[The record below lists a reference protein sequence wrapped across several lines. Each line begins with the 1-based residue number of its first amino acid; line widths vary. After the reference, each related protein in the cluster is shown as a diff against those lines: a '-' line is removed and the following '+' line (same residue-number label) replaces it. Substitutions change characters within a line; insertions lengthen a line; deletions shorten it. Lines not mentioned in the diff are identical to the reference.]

1 MFGHAEVVKL
11 LVDCPAVDVNLK
23 GRYHCTALMQ
33 AANEGKEELVKL
45 LLACP
50 RVDVHFRNRN
60 GYTAHTWASDKG
72 IKDVIQAHIDAL
84 VPQKTGEPGIYD
96 ISVIDSNVQET
107 STIDVTGCTE
117 DALEQQY
124 SFASN
129 DAHTV
134 PATESESGHLRLS
147 PVQDVSPS
155 SPPDE
160 TLFETFKD
168 VSVTEPS
175 RSPQTNEESLEVTA
189 QDRAALD
196 TSFLLKVSAHDRA
209 LEVLVNK
216 QKECP
221 SLFWFYPKKREMRN
235 WLSDPMKC
243 LFQNTLM
250 MVVVC
255 PVTLRVV
262 KCGPDGVGW
271 EISTPKTWVK
281 EWGPAI
287 LMSIYVMQAAVIA
300 GRVVGIPLP
309 QLPSAS
315 AAANALGLNC
325 DTLIAG
331 MEDMVNQEQLMNCL
345 DTFTST
351 TETVLGE
358 QDAPMQLLCAKM
370 HAQRKQQQK
379 AGKGAP
385 VELEEIT
392 LGANL
397 PSQMFDASYKS
408 IHTFLTTGE
417 NAKLG
422 KLEDQ
427 LRGSM
432 ERVMAEDG
440 DVEWV
445 SVEAVPLWK
454 QKHAR
459 MKESCDTASQ
469 TSLISAVCVGYELV
483 TTPPLVASPS
493 LTLLS
498 SSWLAVRLRQ
508 KGVREELIVDCE
520 QKLVF
525 DEDHS
530 EVHLLAAL
538 SSEQFT
544 AAYLDKIGIKAL
556 GLQQKLLGLHQ
567 ELVQQHHPSRGTVTT
582 KSHTENPSFAS
593 TETTTALEK
602 KLEALTKELTQLKAS
617 SVSGKS
623 TDSPLSNS
631 TSGGGGRGGGQQQAL
646 KQRTDTSTA
655 AINPRT
661 RQLYTLDE
669 LVLEIQ
675 LMKSDIGALSTD
687 VDIIKETF

>member
-1 MFGHAEVVKL
+1 MVNYSIHDHCMYIF
-11 LVDCPAVDVNLK
+11 DMAVLFHV
-23 GRYHCTALMQ
+23 
-33 AANEGKEELVKL
+33 
-45 LLACP
+45 
-50 RVDVHFRNRN
+50 
-60 GYTAHTWASDKG
+60 
-72 IKDVIQAHIDAL
+72 
-84 VPQKTGEPGIYD
+84 D
-96 ISVIDSNVQET
+96 ISVIDSTVQET
-107 STIDVTGCTE
+107 STIGVTGRTK
-117 DALEQQY
+117 DALEQQF

-155 SPPDE
+155 SAPDE
-160 TLFETFKD
+160 TLFETFED

-196 TSFLLKVSAHDRA
+196 TFLLSFNHTALTNALHDSSRLNEVLLKVSAHDRA

-271 EISTPKTWVK
+271 EISTPKKWVK

-325 DTLIAG
+325 DVLIAG

-358 QDAPMQLLCAKM
+358 QDASMQLLCAKM

-379 AGKGAP
+379 VGKGAP

-408 IHTFLTTGE
+408 IHTFLTSGE
-417 NAKLG
+417 NARLG

-459 MKESCDTASQ
+459 MKKSCDTASQ
-469 TSLISAVCVGYELV
+469 KSLVSAVRVGHEAG
-483 TTPPLVASPS
+483 TTSTLVAPS
-493 LTLLS
+493 SRPHLS

-530 EVHLLAAL
+530 EEHLLAAL

-544 AAYLDKIGIKAL
+544 VAYLDKIGIKAL

-617 SVSGKS
+617 SGSGKS
-623 TDSPLSNS
+623 NDSPLSNS

-661 RQLYTLDE
+661 GQLYNLDE

-687 VDIIKETF
+687 VDVIKETF